1 MRRDPLRVALFTGNF
16 NYTTDGATQALGRLV
31 SHLREA
37 EGAQV
42 RIYSPTS
49 PDSPDVEGLWP
60 IPSIALP
67 GRAEYR
73 LGLGISAA
81 TRSDLISFAP
91 DVLHLATPDLVGFQ
105 AQRLG
110 RQLGRPII
118 ASLHTRFETYLAYY
132 GLAFLE
138 PVLEQ
143 RLMAYYGRCD
153 YVLVPNAPMAEAMS
167 VGPLQRRVRIWSRG
181 VDRALFD
188 PLRRSSDWRRAQ
200 GFSDDDFVVLFF
212 GRVVVEK
219 GLATFAD
226 AFDQLRAERPR
237 ARALVVGDGPAR
249 AWMTQRMPDATFT
262 GFLRGAELATAVASA
277 DALLNPSAT
286 EAFGNVNL
294 EAMACALPVV
304 SADMPNSRGMMRH
317 GVSGLLHAATDIN
330 GYVASLRRLQDD
342 PAFRARLG
350 QAAGEASAAYSWTA
364 ALSSVADT
372 YREAIEKAGRPE
384 VVRTMR
390 TGGAL
395 LPLGDEA

>member
-31 SHLREA
+31 GHLRQD

-49 PDSPDVEGLWP
+49 PEAPEVEGLWP

-67 GRAEYR
+67 GRPEYR
-73 LGLGISAA
+73 LGLGLSAA
-81 TRSDLISFAP
+81 TRGDLVAFSP
-91 DVLHLATPDLVGFQ
+91 DVIHLATPDLVGFQ

-110 RQLGRPII
+110 RQLGRPIV
-118 ASLHTRFETYLAYY
+118 ASVHTRFETYAAYY
-132 GLAFLE
+132 GLAFLQ

-153 YVLVPNAPMAEAMS
+153 YVLAPNLPMAEAMS
-167 VGPLQRRVRIWSRG
+167 GAGLDGRVRVWSRG

-188 PLRRSSDWRRAQ
+188 PARRSGDWRR
-200 GFSDDDFVVLFF
+200 GRGLTDEDFVVLFF

-219 GLATFAD
+219 GLTMFAD
-226 AFDQLRAERPR
+226 VFDRLRALRPR

-249 AWMTQRMPDATFT
+249 PWLMQRLPGADFT
-262 GFLRGAELATAVASA
+262 GFLRGDELAAAVASA

-294 EAMACALPVV
+294 EAMACGLPVV
-304 SADMPNSRGMMRH
+304 SADMPSSRGMIH
-317 GVSGLLHAATDIN
+317 DGQTGLLHPPADAE
-330 GYVASLRRLQDD
+330 GYLRSLLRLHDD
-342 PAFRARLG
+342 PAFRASLG
-350 QAAGEASAAYSWTA
+350 RAAREASSTYSWTA
-364 ALSSVADT
+364 ALSSVAET
-372 YREAIEKAGRPE
+372 YREAMAHVRGARQRITRWPE
-384 VVRTMR
+384 PVP
-390 TGGAL
+390 ASS
-395 LPLGDEA
+395 